1 MKLRHEV
8 LKSDVEAALQVLNF
22 AIYHKEL
29 TEMEE
34 REQREMEMK
43 QQADLN
49 AGANGGTADGHGR
62 WFYNFM
68 HSVLV
73 SLFLK
78 NTVASQISIFPTQY
92 VPFCCLL
99 RFTF

>member
-1 MKLRHEV
+1 MKQFIHFTNSLIFGRLNEPFVLEKITSWKCLVLQV

-43 QQADLN
+43 QQADHD
-49 AGANGGTADGHGR
+49 AGATGGTEDGHGR
-62 WFYNFM
+62 
-68 HSVLV
+68 
-73 SLFLK
+73 
-78 NTVASQISIFPTQY
+78 
-92 VPFCCLL
+92 
-99 RFTF
+99 